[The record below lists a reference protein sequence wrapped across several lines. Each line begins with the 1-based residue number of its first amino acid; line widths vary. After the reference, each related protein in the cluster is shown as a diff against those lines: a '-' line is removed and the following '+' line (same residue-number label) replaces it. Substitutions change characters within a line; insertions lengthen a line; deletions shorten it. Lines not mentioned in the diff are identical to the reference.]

1 MLEFGNVTYYIDLSK
16 LDSIIYVDNNKTN
29 KTIKSIE
36 KKIVKDSSGNLIG
49 SEEVEHIHEKG
60 KEIDPAKY
68 EIIRLMLETV
78 IDFIDED
85 LDASLGADRAL
96 EKTPLPFKMAF
107 NTLYNYG
114 IIKEKE

>member
-16 LDSIIYVDNNKTN
+16 LDNIIYINDNKN
-29 KTIKSIE
+29 KTIKTVE
-36 KKIVKDSSGNLIG
+36 KKTVKDGANNLIG
-49 SEEVEHIHEKG
+49 IEEIEHIHERG

-68 EIIRLMLETV
+68 EVIRLLLETV

-85 LDASLGADRAL
+85 LDTSLGADRAL
-96 EKTPLPFKMAF
+96 EKTPLQFKLAF

-114 IIKEKE
+114 IITEKE